1 MLSKVKSAAIF
12 GIDAYEVE
20 VEVDI
25 TFGLPT
31 FSIVGLPDASVKES
45 KDRVRSAIKNSEVE
59 FPQNKKITINL
70 SPADRKKEGPSFD
83 LPIAIGILSAEDFIS
98 TEKINNY
105 LIVGELSLDG
115 KINSIKGVLSISIL
129 AKQKKYRGVIV
140 PYANADEAAVV
151 EGIDIIPVV
160 SLKEV
165 IDFLNGKSTIEPY
178 KINVYDVFSKSATYP
193 VDFSEVKG
201 QQHIKRAL
209 EIAAAGGHNVLMI
222 GPPGSGKTMLAR
234 RFPTILPEM
243 TLEEAIETTKIHSVS
258 GVMKQKTALV
268 AIRPFRSPHHTISD
282 AGLIGGGAIPRPGEV
297 SLAHN
302 GVLFLDELPEFN
314 RNVLEVL
321 RQPLEDGF
329 VIISRAAMSIG
340 YPARF
345 MLLAAMNPCP
355 CGYFTHPTRPCS
367 CSSQQREKYL
377 SKISGPLL
385 DRIDIHIEVPVV
397 KYNDL
402 ASRVDAESSSVI
414 RERVNRARKIQEK
427 RFSQFYVDSL
437 KTGSNKIFFNAH
449 MGPKQI
455 KKVCVLDEESKNL
468 LKNAIENMGLS
479 ARAYD
484 RILKVSRTIADL
496 EGSESISSS
505 HIAEAI
511 QYRSL
516 DRDYW
521 KVGI

>member
-1 MLSKVKSAAIF
+1 MLAKIKSVAIL

-31 FSIVGLPDASVKES
+31 FSIVGLPDTSVKES

-70 SPADRKKEGPSFD
+70 SPADKKKEGPSFD
-83 LPIAIGILSAEDFIS
+83 LPIAVGILVAEGFIS

-115 KINSIKGVLSISIL
+115 KINSIKGALSISIL
-129 AKQKKYRGVIV
+129 AKQKNYKGIII
-140 PYANADEAAVV
+140 PYSNADESAVV

-160 SLKEV
+160 SLKDV
-165 IDFLNGKSTIEPY
+165 INFLNNKLNIDPY
-178 KINVYDVFSKSATYP
+178 KINIMEVFSKSAIYP

-243 TLEEAIETTKIHSVS
+243 NLEESIETTKIHSVS
-258 GVMKQKTALV
+258 GVMREKTALV

-321 RQPLEDGF
+321 RQPLEDGH
-329 VIISRAAMSIG
+329 VVISRAAMSIS

-367 CSSQQREKYL
+367 CSSQQREKYI

-385 DRIDIHIEVPVV
+385 DRIDIHVEVPVV

-402 ASRVDAESSSVI
+402 ASKVDAEPSAAI

-427 RFSQFYVDSL
+427 RFAN
-437 KTGSNKIFFNAH
+437 TKIFFNAH

-455 KKVCVLDEESKNL
+455 KKVCALDEESKKL
-468 LKNAIENMGLS
+468 LKNAIENLGLS

-484 RILKVSRTIADL
+484 RILKVARTIADL
-496 EGSESISSS
+496 ENVENITAS

>member
-1 MLSKVKSAAIF
+1 MLSKIKSAAIL

-31 FSIVGLPDASVKES
+31 FSIVGLPDASVKEA

-83 LPIAIGILSAEDFIS
+83 LPIAIGILIAEEFVAS
-98 TEKINNY
+98 EKVNDY
-105 LIVGELSLDG
+105 LVVGELSLDG
-115 KINSIKGVLSISIL
+115 KINSIKGALSISIL
-129 AKQKKYRGVIV
+129 AKQKNYKGVII
-140 PYANADEAAVV
+140 PYSNADEAAVV
-151 EGIDIIPVV
+151 EGIDVIPVV

-165 IDFLNGKSTIEPY
+165 INFLNDKSDIEPY
-178 KINVYDVFSKSATYP
+178 KINIWEVFSKSSVYP

-243 TLEEAIETTKIHSVS
+243 NLEESIETTKIHSVS
-258 GVMKQKTALV
+258 GVMREKTALI
-268 AIRPFRSPHHTISD
+268 AKRPFRSPHHTISD

-321 RQPLEDGF
+321 RQPLEDGH

-367 CSSQQREKYL
+367 CSSQQREKYI

-385 DRIDIHIEVPVV
+385 DRIDIHVEVPVV

-402 ASRVDAESSSVI
+402 ASRVDAEPSAVI
-414 RERVNRARKIQEK
+414 RQRVNKAREIQDK
-427 RFSQFYVDSL
+427 RFSSNNESL
-437 KTGSNKIFFNAH
+437 HDRSPKIFFNAH

-468 LKNAIENMGLS
+468 LKNAIENLGLS

-496 EGSESISSS
+496 EGVADITAG

-521 KVGI
+521 KVSI

>member
-1 MLSKVKSAAIF
+1 MLSKIKSAAIL

-20 VEVDI
+20 SEVDI

-31 FSIVGLPDASVKES
+31 FSIVGLPDASVKEA
-45 KDRVRSAIKNSEVE
+45 KDRVRSAIKNSEIE

-70 SPADRKKEGPSFD
+70 SPADKKKEGPSFD
-83 LPIAIGILSAEDFIS
+83 LPIAIGILVAENFIS
-98 TEKINNY
+98 AKKINDY
-105 LIVGELSLDG
+105 IIIGELSLDG
-115 KINSIKGVLSISIL
+115 QINSIKGVLSISIL
-129 AKQKKYRGVIV
+129 AKEKNYKGIIV
-140 PYANADEAAVV
+140 PLSNADEAAVV
-151 EGIDIIPVV
+151 EGIDIIPVN

-165 IDFLNGKSTIEPY
+165 IDFLNDKITIKPY
-178 KINVYDVFSKSATYP
+178 KINILNIFTKSSIYP

-243 TLEEAIETTKIHSVS
+243 NLTEAIETTKIHSVS
-258 GVMKQKTALV
+258 GVKHDKTALI

-321 RQPLEDGF
+321 RQPLEDGY
-329 VIISRAAMSIG
+329 VIISRAAMTIG

-367 CSSQQREKYL
+367 CSSQQREKYI

-385 DRIDIHIEVPVV
+385 DRIDIHVEVPVV

-402 ASRVDAESSSVI
+402 ASRVDAEPSAII
-414 RERVNRARKIQEK
+414 RKRVNAARKIQEK
-427 RFSQFYVDSL
+427 RFA
-437 KTGSNKIFFNAH
+437 GSKIFFNAH
-449 MGPKQI
+449 MPPKII

-468 LKNAIENMGLS
+468 LKNAIENLGLS

-496 EGSESISSS
+496 EGAENISSS